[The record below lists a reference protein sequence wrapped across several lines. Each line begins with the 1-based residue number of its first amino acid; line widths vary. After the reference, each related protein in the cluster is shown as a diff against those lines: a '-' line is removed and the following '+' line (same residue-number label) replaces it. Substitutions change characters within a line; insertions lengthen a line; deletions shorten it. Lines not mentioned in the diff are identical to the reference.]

1 MPEFRGVVYRT
12 YYTNLATTA
21 ESENE
26 ARVKLRDLAEQLKP
40 EDYDYAEP
48 LHLLVSPL
56 KRNEPVAAEN
66 VVDHYY
72 RTLLDVIKESDDQN
86 EGQELFEAP
95 ALLFWRADSPGLTPG

>member
-1 MPEFRGVVYRT
+1 MPEFKGVVYRT
-12 YYTNLATTA
+12 YYANLATTA
-21 ESENE
+21 ESEQE

-72 RTLLDVIKESDDQN
+72 RTLLDVIKESDD
-86 EGQELFEAP
+86 EDTSTDRQETIGDTRE
-95 ALLFWRADSPGLTPG
+95 RCCDGVV